1 MHLIQASAHPIFSA
15 TGCVASIGNFD
26 GIHLGHR
33 AVIETLAEA
42 GRRLGLPTCVV
53 LFEPQPR
60 EYFAPNEAPPR
71 LMRLREKLDRLAEL
85 PVDWVLRLRF
95 NRTLADLPAED
106 FINDILIEKLGVKYL
121 VVGDDFRFGR
131 NRRGDFAMLQAF
143 GQSKGFEVVDT
154 PSVLMDGERV
164 SSTLIREA
172 LAAGD
177 LDRAARLLGRPY
189 LVCGRIVHGA
199 KRGRTLGFPTANVLM
214 RRKNTPVQ
222 GVFAVT
228 MTGIGEQPL
237 PGIANVGIRPT
248 VAGERTV
255 ILETFLFDFSGDIYG
270 RQVEVI
276 FHRKLRDER
285 RFEGLP
291 ELRAQIEKDV
301 AAARDYFTGLRSIP
315 SFDPIHI
322 RPRSAG

>member
-1 MHLIQASAHPIFSA
+1 MHLISGSAPPNFSA
-15 TGCVASIGNFD
+15 TGCVATIGNFD
-26 GIHLGHR
+26 GVHLGHR

-42 GRRLGLPTCVV
+42 GRRFGLPTCVV

-60 EYFAPNEAPPR
+60 EYFAPEDAPPR
-71 LMRLREKLDRLAEL
+71 LMRLREKLIRLAEL
-85 PVDWVLRLRF
+85 PVDWVLLLRF
-95 NRTLADLPAED
+95 NRALADLPAED
-106 FINDILIEKLGVKYL
+106 FINAILIEKLGVKYL

-131 NRRGDFAMLQAF
+131 NRRGDFSMLREF
-143 GQSKGFEVVDT
+143 GRRSGFEVADT

-189 LVCGRIVHGA
+189 SVSGRIVHGA

-228 MTGIGEQPL
+228 MAGIGEQPW
-237 PGIANVGIRPT
+237 PGVANVGIRPT
-248 VAGERTV
+248 LSGERTV
-255 ILETFLFDFSGDIYG
+255 LLETFLFDFSGDIYG
-270 RQVEVI
+270 RRVEVI

-285 RFEGLP
+285 RFAGLP
-291 ELRAQIEKDV
+291 ELRAQIEQDV
-301 AAARDYFTGLRSIP
+301 TAARDFFADFIP
-315 SFDPIHI
+315 SFGSIPA
-322 RPRSAG
+322 RPQSAG

>member
-1 MHLIQASAHPIFSA
+1 MHLILGSAHPNFSR
-15 TGCVASIGNFD
+15 TGCVATIGNFD
-26 GIHLGHR
+26 GVHLGHR

-42 GRRLGLPTCVV
+42 GQRLGLPTCVV

-60 EYFAPNEAPPR
+60 EYFGPEDAPPR

-85 PVDWVLRLRF
+85 PVDQVLLLRF
-95 NRTLADLPAED
+95 NRALADLPAEA
-106 FINDILIEKLGVKYL
+106 FIDDILIAKLGVKYL

-131 NRRGDFAMLQAF
+131 NRRGDFSMLKAF
-143 GQSKGFEVVDT
+143 GQRKGFDVVDT
-154 PSVLMDGERV
+154 PSVLVDGERV

-172 LAAGD
+172 LTLGD

-228 MTGIGEQPL
+228 MAGLDEQPL
-237 PGIANVGIRPT
+237 PGIANVGLRPT

-255 ILETFLFDFSGDIYG
+255 LLETYLFDFSGDIYG
-270 RQVEVI
+270 RLVEVV
-276 FHRKLRDER
+276 FHRKIRNER

-301 AAARDYFTGLRSIP
+301 TAAKEYFRGR
-315 SFDPIHI
+315 
-322 RPRSAG
+322 

>member
-1 MHLIQASAHPIFSA
+1 MHLLSGSAHPNFSA
-15 TGCVASIGNFD
+15 TGCVATIGNFD
-26 GIHLGHR
+26 GVHLGHR

-60 EYFAPNEAPPR
+60 EYFAPDDAPPR
-71 LMRLREKLDRLAEL
+71 LMRLREKLIRLAEL
-85 PVDWVLRLRF
+85 PVDWVLLLRF
-95 NRTLADLPAED
+95 NRALADLPAED
-106 FINDILIEKLGVKYL
+106 FVNDILIGKLGVKYL

-131 NRRGDFAMLQAF
+131 HRRGDFAMLRDF
-143 GQSKGFEVVDT
+143 GRRQGFEVVDT
-154 PSVLMDGERV
+154 PSVLLDGERV

-172 LAAGD
+172 LALGD

-189 LVCGRIVHGA
+189 SVSGRIVHGD
-199 KRGRTLGFPTANVLM
+199 KRGRILGFPTANVLM

-228 MTGIGEQPL
+228 MAGLGEQPW
-237 PGIANVGIRPT
+237 PGVANVGIRPT
-248 VAGERTV
+248 LSGERTV
-255 ILETFLFDFSGDIYG
+255 LLETFLLDFSGDIYG
-270 RQVEVI
+270 RRVEVI
-276 FHRKLRDER
+276 FHCKIRDER
-285 RFEGLP
+285 RFAGLS

-301 AAARDYFTGLRSIP
+301 TAARHYFAALDPAFPVIP
-315 SFDPIHI
+315 P